1 MLSPVTKD
9 PICIYCGTSRPVADP
24 RCPEC
29 GHPWIDVTIEEALA
43 PQQPGQVGFA
53 EVREIPILQP
63 EPAPAPK
70 RPWRLPLIITSAAL
84 AVYAIVFATLIARSG
99 PEDPPTAAPS
109 TTTLNDP
116 AATAIGSGPSS
127 AGPVPTRA
135 APAQTTL
142 TLPPTT
148 FVEITTPPAPTIPP
162 VGDPIALE
170 DLALGAFALGP
181 LDFNDGDINALGRL
195 VSTFGQP
202 DEAYAIGE
210 PDGLCPTESGTAAR
224 FGWLTALLR
233 DEDGTDVLVG
243 YRLEEPVEGGLGHP
257 TAELK
262 TISGA
267 AIGDTIEEWNTIYR
281 AFGGV
286 IEQEI
291 DGTPVL
297 LLLRLSNERTLLWG
311 PLTNDDPVLVTG
323 VFSPRPCDGG
333 PFRAS

>member
-1 MLSPVTKD
+1 M
-9 PICIYCGTSRPVADP
+9 
-24 RCPEC
+24 
-29 GHPWIDVTIEEALA
+29 TIEEALT
-43 PQQPGQVGFA
+43 PQQPGRVGFA
-53 EVREIPILQP
+53 EIREIPISEP

-70 RPWRLPLIITSAAL
+70 RSWRLPLIITSAAV
-84 AVYAIVFATLIARSG
+84 AVYAIVFATLIAGSG
-99 PEDPPTAAPS
+99 PEDPAAAPPA
-109 TTTLNDP
+109 TTTVNDP
-116 AATAIGSGPSS
+116 AATTIATEPSS
-127 AGPVPTRA
+127 AGPFPTT

-142 TLPPTT
+142 TPPPTT
-148 FVEITTPPAPTIPP
+148 VVEITTPPAPTIPP

-202 DEAYAIGE
+202 DEAYPIGE

-224 FGWLTALLR
+224 FGWLTAFLR

-267 AIGDTIEEWNTIYR
+267 VIGDTIEEWNTIYR

-286 IEQEI
+286 IEQEV

-297 LLLRLSNERTLLWG
+297 LLLRLSDERTLLWG
-311 PLTNDDPVLVTG
+311 PLTDGDPVLVTG

-333 PFRAS
+333 PFRAP